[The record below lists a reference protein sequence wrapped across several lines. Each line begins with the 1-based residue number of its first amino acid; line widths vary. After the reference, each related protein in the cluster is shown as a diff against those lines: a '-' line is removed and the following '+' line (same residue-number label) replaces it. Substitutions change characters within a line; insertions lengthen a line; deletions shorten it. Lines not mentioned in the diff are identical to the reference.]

1 MVSETKLHESFPVDQ
16 YLIILLFIRGDL
28 PCKLLSVEN
37 QPIEGYIEVNLRKNQ
52 TNGCFAALRTQ
63 IDTLL
68 FFT

>member
-37 QPIEGYIEVNLRKNQ
+37 QPIEGYIEVNLRKTKQ
-52 TNGCFAALRTQ
+52 MVAL
-63 IDTLL
+63 LL
-68 FFT
+68 LELK